1 MENCIMDEKE
11 NKEVNPF
18 LLKYICPD
26 NWSAEKKEERPIDAE
41 EIVEA
46 IKDGKKVEIINAVIK
61 GAFILKSVNVEGE
74 ITIQRTTIKG
84 PLDWSYSTF
93 KRVLNLENSIF
104 ETDVTFASVKLEKD
118 IFLNDAIFSERATF
132 SDIVTMGTF
141 CSLRATFKNDA
152 TFRESN
158 FNKRIEFNNSTFEG
172 ESDFTSTRIGGN
184 AYFDDTVFD
193 KLTSFNG
200 AHIEGFALFESA
212 TFKDVNFVSAR
223 IGSNAE
229 FTGAVFEE
237 TANFIGAHIEGG
249 VTFAGAVFNKST
261 IFNSSQIVGAALF
274 NPTSFK
280 DEVDFRNVRVGSN
293 AEFTGAMFEKNADF
307 SSAQIE
313 GIALF
318 DPEFLFSLDENLRND
333 SGRLVEF
340 LNRNCGIKKG
350 KTVGNNDLS
359 LTLNDEKSKAI
370 LKSDVFGTYEF
381 IVKTEYDNVNI
392 YNPATFKGKVDF
404 IGARI
409 GTANFNETVFKEL
422 VSFNKAKIK
431 DSAFFNSATFE
442 GEADFGYAQIGS
454 NAEFTRAFFN
464 ESASFNS
471 AKIEEGAFF
480 NPATFKDEVDF
491 AHARIGTNAEFAST
505 LFKESANFNSS
516 HIGRMAVFDL
526 TTFEG
531 NTDFINARIGG
542 DAGFSGV
549 VFKEQAR
556 FYGSQI
562 KGNSFFNSAY
572 LFSWDEILD
581 GDNEKL
587 IEFLKLNYA
596 ISLVTPDI
604 EKSDDGATIKV
615 TSKNNQ
621 IVLVLYNEESKVILT
636 TDNKTE
642 EFIAKTE
649 NKKLNI
655 YKSTTFGGKTSFTR
669 ARFGGDARFNGTIF
683 GNDVSFQDTF
693 FETIYFGEPEVQFQ
707 AKIDLRGCIYNRI
720 DPVSFWESLMELLD
734 PYDRQP
740 FTQLK
745 DTFRR
750 AGRDQLADDVHYEQK
765 SREFTKNITI
775 KKPVAWLLDRFLW
788 WLTGYGVRPLRLL
801 RAIIPILAIGTV
813 IFQLEGAVKLDMQ
826 PPSMISNQVTLSLC
840 EAFWVSL
847 NTFLPI
853 EIPSGADW
861 IPSSQIMLG
870 LKFTTFATISSLF
883 GWILVPVGVAA
894 ISGLLKG
901 SKKQ

>member
-1 MENCIMDEKE
+1 MN
-11 NKEVNPF
+11 
-18 LLKYICPD
+18 
-26 NWSAEKKEERPIDAE
+26 
-41 EIVEA
+41 
-46 IKDGKKVEIINAVIK
+46 
-61 GAFILKSVNVEGE
+61 
-74 ITIQRTTIKG
+74 
-84 PLDWSYSTF
+84 
-93 KRVLNLENSIF
+93 
-104 ETDVTFASVKLEKD
+104 
-118 IFLNDAIFSERATF
+118 
-132 SDIVTMGTF
+132 
-141 CSLRATFKNDA
+141 
-152 TFRESN
+152 
-158 FNKRIEFNNSTFEG
+158 
-172 ESDFTSTRIGGN
+172 
-184 AYFDDTVFD
+184 
-193 KLTSFNG
+193 
-200 AHIEGFALFESA
+200 
-212 TFKDVNFVSAR
+212 
-223 IGSNAE
+223 
-229 FTGAVFEE
+229 
-237 TANFIGAHIEGG
+237 
-249 VTFAGAVFNKST
+249 
-261 IFNSSQIVGAALF
+261 
-274 NPTSFK
+274 
-280 DEVDFRNVRVGSN
+280 
-293 AEFTGAMFEKNADF
+293 
-307 SSAQIE
+307 
-313 GIALF
+313 
-318 DPEFLFSLDENLRND
+318 
-333 SGRLVEF
+333 
-340 LNRNCGIKKG
+340 
-350 KTVGNNDLS
+350 
-359 LTLNDEKSKAI
+359 
-370 LKSDVFGTYEF
+370 SDVYGTYEF
-381 IVKTEYDNVNI
+381 IVKTENDELNI
-392 YNPATFKGKVDF
+392 YNPAAAFKGKVDF
-404 IGARI
+404 ISARI
-409 GTANFNETVFKEL
+409 GTANFNEAVFKNQ
-422 VSFNKAKIK
+422 VNFNKAQIK
-431 DSAFFNSATFE
+431 DSAFFKSATFE
-442 GEADFGYAQIGS
+442 CEADFGYAQIGS
-454 NAEFTRAFFN
+454 NAEFTRALFK
-464 ESASFNS
+464 ESVSFNS

-480 NPATFKDEVDF
+480 NPATFEGEVNF

-505 LFKESANFNSS
+505 LFKERAIFTSS
-516 HIGRMAVFDL
+516 QIERMAVFDL

-531 NTDFINARIGG
+531 KTDFINARIGS

-556 FYGSQI
+556 FHGSQI
-562 KGNSFFNSAY
+562 EGGSFFNSAY
-572 LFSWDEILD
+572 LFSWDEIQGD
-581 GDNEKL
+581 DNEKF

-596 ISLVTPDI
+596 IGLVTPKI
-604 EKSDDGATIKV
+604 EKSDDGIKV
-615 TSKNNQ
+615 TTKNNQ
-621 IVLVLYNEESKVILT
+621 IVLMLKNEESKVILT

-788 WLTGYGVRPLRLL
+788 LLTGYGVRPLRLL
-801 RAIIPILAIGTV
+801 RAIVPILVIGTV

-826 PPSMISNQVTLSLC
+826 PHYMISSQVTLSLW

-861 IPSSQIMLG
+861 IPSSQIIPWLG